1 MSHHAPIPL
10 FATIRMAGDVL
21 IKVPDSL
28 ELITP
33 YVLREQEKWFEDEI
47 GFVKQ
52 VLRPGAR
59 VIDIGANY
67 GVYTLSMA
75 AAVGDQGHVWAF
87 EPTNSTARC
96 LQDSVSLNRFKNVT
110 VIHAALSN
118 RMGKAHLRLDRN
130 PELNSLASESDAQ
143 TEEVGVTTL
152 DRYRSEFEL
161 KDIEFIKGDAE
172 GEEQNILAG
181 GEGLL
186 SVESPLIMFELKHG
200 NAVNVGLIG
209 RFAELG
215 YSTYRLIPGLNLL
228 APFDRDETPDLLLL
242 NLFCCKDDR
251 AAALENAG
259 WLVRHSQ
266 IPDAIERQAYDAWE
280 NDLYSLPFAR
290 RMREPWQRS
299 QQQADPSY
307 LKAIELYFLAHAD
320 SRSPYERYRA
330 LRASFNELRQIAA
343 TGQKLTY
350 LSTFT
355 RVAAEMGFRVT
366 ALQTVARQGEI
377 MGKTRHAPLDEP
389 FLPVCGR
396 FDYLDP
402 GSRPNDWFFASLLE
416 TYETLH
422 AYSSYYSGQSTLG
435 NLEIIQGLGF
445 QSPEME
451 RRRQL
456 IRMRY
461 GMQPGPSSSP
471 LLSKKT
477 EFNLNPEFW
486 NAAG

>member
-1 MSHHAPIPL
+1 MNHHPPIPP
-10 FATIRMAGDVL
+10 FATIRMAGDIL

-67 GVYTLSMA
+67 GVYTLTMA

-87 EPTNSTARC
+87 EPATSTARC
-96 LQDSVSLNRFKNVT
+96 LQDSVSLNRFKNVS
-110 VIHAALSN
+110 VIQAALSN
-118 RMGKAHLRLDRN
+118 RTGKARLSLDRN
-130 PELNSLASESDAQ
+130 SELNSLASQANAL
-143 TEEVGVTTL
+143 TEEVAVTTL
-152 DRYRSEFEL
+152 DRCKSESGL
-161 KDIEFIKGDAE
+161 KEIEFIKVDAE

-181 GEGLL
+181 GGELL

-228 APFDRDETPDLLLL
+228 VPFDRDETPDLLLL

-266 IPDAIERQAYDAWE
+266 IPRTMEREAYGTWE

-290 RMREPWQRS
+290 RLREQWQKS
-299 QQQADPSY
+299 LKQADLSY
-307 LKAIELYFLAHAD
+307 LKAIELYFFAHAD
-320 SRSPYERYRA
+320 SRTPYERYHA
-330 LRASFNELRQIAA
+330 LRASFSGLGQIAG

-377 MGKTRHAPLDEP
+377 VGKTRRAPLDEP

-402 GSRPNDWFFASLLE
+402 GSRPDDWFFASLLE

-477 EFNLNPEFW
+477 ESNLNPEFW
-486 NAAG
+486 SAAG